1 MGVWSGLAG
10 GGQRQGAGAP
20 PRASGGRP
28 CPAPC
33 LDALDH
39 VSHQALEAESPDG
52 RDALSLLSE
61 PDEKLITCT
70 QLGSVV
76 FLFCSFPTTRSSRG

>member
-1 MGVWSGLAG
+1 MGFWPGLAG
-10 GGQRQGAGAP
+10 RGQRQGVGAP
-20 PRASGGRP
+20 PRASGGCPR
-28 CPAPC
+28 PAPC

-76 FLFCSFPTTRSSRG
+76 FLFCSFPTTRSSKG